1 MGSYQFIETADENK
15 LNYALCKA
23 CKEGNYLNVLKILT
37 DQHGHELDIDFIDHD
52 SRTALH
58 IAAAYNH
65 IDVVKLLLKSGADA
79 MIYDRWDGLAIDETI
94 NEEIRDALL
103 QYGSQ
108 EAEESSGVYR
118 FLRAAND
125 GDLNLVK
132 TMIEHGMR
140 LDVYDYDKRTALHLA
155 ICSFQYEIV
164 KYLVDHNYKDTSY
177 DILLLKDRWNATPID
192 NAKEFCS
199 QNKKH
204 RNAKLIWKVFK
215 RKYLSWNENSL
226 KSLSDNK
233 MKSKTSKLKRR
244 NSSKEKLKNLKR
256 TDSHKQLEMLEQS
269 DAESE
274 FTEGPRYDHHF
285 DAEVFDLVKNEDMKG
300 LKLMVKH
307 GTILDD
313 ILDYDNRNL
322 LHVACCGSNLKMIK
336 YLVQQNVNINQ
347 RDSKDY
353 TPLYEAMSN
362 WNNEIVSYLKQNGA
376 ILISGILGSKLCHAA
391 FDGNILK
398 LDSMLSNNPKYI
410 GKVNIADYDH
420 RTALHLACCNGHFTT
435 TKWLVQHGADPNR
448 KDRFGN
454 KAIDDAIRYGHKE
467 IVEFLEECIKQKK
480 AEEDEMECKES
491 IGDSLL
497 NLEMESK
504 ELEMS
509 PSDPLLSTDKQ
520 QQYLHHTNPFTCCF
534 GSCSQ

>member
-79 MIYDRWDGLAIDETI
+79 SIYDRWDGLAIDETI
-94 NEEIRDALL
+94 NENIRQVLKE
-103 QYGSQ
+103 YGSPNP
-108 EAEESSGVYR
+108 ENSSGVYR

-125 GDLNLVK
+125 GDVILLE

-164 KYLVDHNYKDTSY
+164 KYLVDKNNEDTSY
-177 DILLLKDRWNATPID
+177 DILLLQDRWENTPID
-192 NAKEFCS
+192 NAKEFCAK
-199 QNKKH
+199 NKKKK
-204 RNAKLIWKVFK
+204 AKLIWNLF
-215 RKYLSWNENSL
+215 RTKYAKWDENSL
-226 KSLSDNK
+226 TVLSMNNTSIKS
-233 MKSKTSKLKRR
+233 SKLKRR
-244 NSSKEKLKNLKR
+244 NTPKSKKLDRTKSSKMLAMLTE
-256 TDSHKQLEMLEQS
+256 TDGDDFKSPSPQ
-269 DAESE
+269 
-274 FTEGPRYDHHF
+274 YDEYF
-285 DAEVFDLVKNEDMKG
+285 DAEIFDIVEKNDMKG
-300 LKLMVKH
+300 LKLMVSH
-307 GTILDD
+307 GTVLND

-322 LHVACCGSNLKMIK
+322 LHVACCGNNFSMIK
-336 YLVQQNVNINQ
+336 YLVQQNVNVNQ

-353 TPLYEAMSN
+353 TPLYEAMSIGGN
-362 WNNEIVSYLKQNGA
+362 EEIVSFLKKNGA
-376 ILISGILGSKLCHAA
+376 ILISGILGSKLCKAA
-391 FDGNILK
+391 SDGDLK
-398 LDSMLSNNPKYI
+398 KLNDMLTNDAKYI

-420 RTALHLACCNGHFTT
+420 RTALHLPCCNGHFTT

-467 IVEFLEECIKQKK
+467 IVQFLEQCNLQNNKKQETKSVENGQK
-480 AEEDEMECKES
+480 S
-491 IGDSLL
+491 S
-497 NLEMESK
+497 
-504 ELEMS
+504 
-509 PSDPLLSTDKQ
+509 
-520 QQYLHHTNPFTCCF
+520 
-534 GSCSQ
+534 